1 MPLNTVRCDWSP
13 KTNYRRGRGGAG
25 LKEKNYKENK
35 YASSARD
42 RARRRRAERAAKWD
56 RQTNQFT
63 EEKQDNAFETGRFDD
78 APWPEHLIEYTK
90 LWMRGMIFI
99 CSKIVSICDTKTGA
113 HKMKKMKTH
122 IIKSII

>member
-1 MPLNTVRCDWSP
+1 MPLNIVRCDWSP

-63 EEKQDNAFETGRFDD
+63 EEKQDHSFETGRFDD
-78 APWPEHLIEYTK
+78 APWPEHLIEYYNA
-90 LWMRGMIFI
+90 L
-99 CSKIVSICDTKTGA
+99 DTWYDFELQQDCIYEEEKQRA
-113 HKMKKMKTH
+113 QDEEDEDTH
-122 IIKSII
+122 Y